1 MASRVTAASAQY
13 GVPFLVS
20 GELTPVLSKDV
31 MKIMREVD
39 TVKVKG
45 SDKPMKLFTV
55 DVQTEDMNEVT
66 DRFKKLLIKD
76 KKRMLDR
83 EKFVLWESIK
93 RRAMSTMS
101 LFRNDAD
108 FSSLRKNF
116 DKTFSN
122 LWKDAYGAYISGDWS
137 QAHQLLKDCQQM
149 NPEDGP
155 TKTIMNVIETTCVRP
170 GYNAPANWQGF
181 RSLTEK

>member
-55 DVQTEDMNEVT
+55 DV
-66 DRFKKLLIKD
+66 
-76 KKRMLDR
+76 
-83 EKFVLWESIK
+83 
-93 RRAMSTMS
+93 
-101 LFRNDAD
+101 
-108 FSSLRKNF
+108 
-116 DKTFSN
+116 
-122 LWKDAYGAYISGDWS
+122 
-137 QAHQLLKDCQQM
+137 
-149 NPEDGP
+149 
-155 TKTIMNVIETTCVRP
+155 
-170 GYNAPANWQGF
+170 
-181 RSLTEK
+181 